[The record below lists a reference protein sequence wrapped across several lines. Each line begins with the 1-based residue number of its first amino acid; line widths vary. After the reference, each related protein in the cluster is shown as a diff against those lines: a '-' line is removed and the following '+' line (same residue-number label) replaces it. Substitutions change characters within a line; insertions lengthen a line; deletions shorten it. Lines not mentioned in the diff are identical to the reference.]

1 MKAVVMALRQLYR
14 RQQASDGGADR
25 RRVKLALGQGAFYL
39 MTGVWPL
46 VSLRTFERVTGP
58 KTDRWLVKT
67 VGVLVT
73 VIGMV
78 LLVAGRRRRVSD
90 EVVQL
95 AVGSAAG
102 LASID
107 TIYRL
112 RGRIATV
119 YLLDALVELVL
130 IGGWLRAGWRHAPR
144 SRGRALARF
153 GQ

>member
-1 MKAVVMALRQLYR
+1 MKAVVTALRQLYR
-14 RQQASDGGADR
+14 RQQASADGTDR
-25 RRVKLALGQGAFYL
+25 RRVGLALGQGVFYL
-39 MTGVWPL
+39 ATGVWPL
-46 VSLRTFERVTGP
+46 VSFRTFERVTGP

-78 LLVAGRRRRVSD
+78 LLVAGRRRQVSD
-90 EVVQL
+90 EVVLL

-130 IGGWLRAGWRHAPR
+130 VGGWLRAGWRQAPR
-144 SRGRALARF
+144 SRDRALARF

>member
-1 MKAVVMALRQLYR
+1 MKAVVMAVRQLYR
-14 RQQASDGGADR
+14 RQESPAGGVDR
-25 RRVKLALGQGAFYL
+25 RRVRLALGQGTFYL

-46 VSLRTFERVTGP
+46 VSLPTFERVTGP

-73 VIGMV
+73 VIGAV
-78 LLVAGRRRRVSD
+78 LLVAGRRRQVSD
-90 EVVQL
+90 EVVLL

-119 YLLDALVELVL
+119 YLLDAIAELML
-130 IGGWLRAGWRHAPR
+130 IAGWLRAVRRHAPDR
-144 SRGRALARF
+144 
-153 GQ
+153 